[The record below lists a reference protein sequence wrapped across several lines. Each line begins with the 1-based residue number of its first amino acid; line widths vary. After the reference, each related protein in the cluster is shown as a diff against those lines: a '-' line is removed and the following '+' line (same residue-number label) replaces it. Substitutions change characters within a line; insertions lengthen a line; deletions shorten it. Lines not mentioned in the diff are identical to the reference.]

1 MAQGSRSSEAM
12 GRRRHGA
19 SSSAYPVASEPA
31 IGSNA
36 AGLEILSFIT
46 TPDVLAGREILALTR
61 GLAPEPEQDPEQ
73 HMMDLLHGAEWWK
86 SAKGMQAMLNHMENS
101 KDSAI
106 LSSYWEKRAEAR
118 AWVYDMIV
126 TTCRDSQNLMVRDF
140 DGRSRRLMEVLVAR
154 EPDGWSR
161 VIRALLR
168 IAEVEKEKK
177 LRDDVGNWRAYIC
190 KLLRDE
196 APDIYD
202 EFKEKDLK
210 ANGKEDDDED

>member
-1 MAQGSRSSEAM
+1 MDLTTSF
-12 GRRRHGA
+12 
-19 SSSAYPVASEPA
+19 AYADASEQS

-46 TPDVLAGREILALTR
+46 TPEVAAGKEILALTR
-61 GLAPEPEQDPEQ
+61 GLAPDPEPDPTW
-73 HMMDLLHGAEWWK
+73 HMSQLLGEADWWK
-86 SAKGMQAMLNHMENS
+86 SKSGMQAMLNHMDNN
-101 KDSAI
+101 KDTDFSNT
-106 LSSYWEKRAEAR
+106 WWDKRAEAR

-126 TTCRDSQNLMVRDF
+126 TTCRDSQNLWIRDF

-154 EPDGWSR
+154 EPDGWQR

-196 APDIYD
+196 APEIYD

-210 ANGKEDDDED
+210 AIGMGDDDEED

>member
-1 MAQGSRSSEAM
+1 M
-12 GRRRHGA
+12 GRRRNPA
-19 SSSAYPVASEPA
+19 SFAYEDAGEQS

-46 TPDVLAGREILALTR
+46 TPEVAAGKEILAITR
-61 GLAPEPEQDPEQ
+61 GLAPEPEADPAE
-73 HMMDLLHGAEWWK
+73 HMSNLLDGAEWWK
-86 SAKGMQAMLNHMENS
+86 SKSGMQAMLTHMENS
-101 KDSAI
+101 KDSTFA
-106 LSSYWEKRAEAR
+106 STWWDKRAEAR

-126 TTCRDSQNLMVRDF
+126 TTCRDSQNLWIRDF

-154 EPDGWSR
+154 EPDGWQR

-196 APDIYD
+196 APEIYD

-210 ANGKEDDDED
+210 ANGMEDEYDDEP

>member
-1 MAQGSRSSEAM
+1 M
-12 GRRRHGA
+12 GRRRNP
-19 SSSAYPVASEPA
+19 SSLAYAATGEQS

-46 TPDVLAGREILALTR
+46 TPEVCAGKEILAYTR
-61 GLAPEPEQDPEQ
+61 GLAPEPEPDPTE
-73 HMMDLLHGAEWWK
+73 HMSQLLDGAEWWK
-86 SAKGMQAMLNHMENS
+86 SANGMRAMLNHMDNT
-101 KDSAI
+101 KDSTLI
-106 LSSYWEKRAEAR
+106 SSWWEKRAEAR

-126 TTCRDSQNLMVRDF
+126 TTCRDSNNLWIRDF

-154 EPDGWSR
+154 EPDGWQR

-196 APDIYD
+196 APEIYD

-210 ANGKEDDDED
+210 ATGKDEDDDEDY